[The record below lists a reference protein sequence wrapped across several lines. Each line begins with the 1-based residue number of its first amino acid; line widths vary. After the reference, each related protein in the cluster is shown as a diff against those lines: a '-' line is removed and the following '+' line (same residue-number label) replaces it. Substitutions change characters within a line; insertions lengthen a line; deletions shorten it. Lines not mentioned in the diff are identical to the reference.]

1 MIFDTEKNMI
11 NELDDM
17 LVAAGLEQ
25 QRQEKNCI
33 VIASGG
39 NKFMKKLAPARV
51 KVKINSL
58 QYNSA
63 VLFVSVDYKG
73 ETCNFDLESLQP
85 THECV
90 ENGIPK
96 SIKQIMKHIR
106 ATLKKHKSELALIA
120 YDATRTRLISS
131 TFRAE
136 KNKIKY

>member
-1 MIFDTEKNMI
+1 MI

-25 QRQEKNCI
+25 QRQERQRITINQNGKQVSLI
-33 VIASGG
+33 KS
-39 NKFMKKLAPARV
+39 PARV

-136 KNKIKY
+136 KNKLKY